1 MKTAISLPDKVF
13 KSADA
18 LATQLGLSRS
28 ELYTN
33 ALKAYLKKYDRAQT
47 LKQLNQVYASESSE
61 LDATSAQMQLMSLP
75 QDEW

>member
-1 MKTAISLPDKVF
+1 MKTAISLPDTVF
-13 KSADA
+13 ESAET

-33 ALKAYLKKYDRAQT
+33 ALKAYLKKYDRTQT
-47 LKQLNQVYASESSE
+47 LNQLNKVYASESSE
-61 LDATSAQMQLMSLP
+61 LDATLAKMQMMSLP